1 MTNTAIE
8 PTTTLDELLDVHETA
23 VRARDGKRRDQ
34 SPGTSAGEA
43 GRLPLVLPWHGEP
56 DWDMPEGIVS
66 HDVPFI
72 EGTVEGITF
81 RNDKTGFTVA
91 RLGVVSVVSSDKRK
105 KRGRAVREIVT
116 IKGTL
121 PGIGVGESLRAW
133 GGFVN
138 DPKYG
143 RQFKVERYEATAP
156 ATADGLR
163 IYLAHLVKGVGSATA
178 DRIVDTFGAETGDII
193 EKEPERLGSEV
204 PRLSRKLAAAI
215 AQAWGEK
222 KAEREVM
229 PFLLSL
235 GIGIGLAN
243 RIFKQFGSTSSSIVR
258 NEPYRLLE
266 VSGIGFPTA
275 DHIALGLSMPRDSIE
290 RAMAGVLHVLHE
302 ATNEGSTYLPRSEL
316 AKMAMAPEVLGLG
329 GHMPPERVGSAIDR
343 LTAEEHVRSE
353 PVEGAEAIFTAP
365 LYFAEANIAERI
377 QRLLDDTDD
386 RLSLSVETIQRI
398 RAGYQPVGGERCP
411 QGRLVAGSASTKP
424 GDVPGPTGELTE
436 RQQEAVLSA
445 LTHKVT
451 VITGG
456 PGTGKT
462 TTLRTLCELADAH
475 DVSLALTAPTGR
487 AAKRLSEAT
496 THEASTI
503 HRLLQLQP
511 GGVAQLDE
519 GNPIPADLVIVDEV
533 SMLDVPLAD
542 ALLRAIDPGSH
553 LVLVGDVDQL
563 PSVGPGNVLRD
574 IIDSVTVPE
583 VELDFTFRHSEDG
596 SIAEAARDINGGE
609 MPVFSSKGAPEGM
622 FFFEKQNPGQAAGC
636 VVDLVTNSIPKK
648 FGLDPL
654 RHIQVLS
661 PMKNG
666 EAGVKALNRRLQ
678 EVLNPP
684 GPGKAEAPHGDL
696 SFRVGDKV
704 MQTVNN
710 YAKNVFN
717 GDAGFIESIDV
728 EDKTLLVGFDGS
740 GSPVRYDFRDLD
752 ELLHAFAITVH
763 KSQGAEYPA
772 VVVPIL
778 TQQRVMLRRNLLY
791 TAVTRAQKLVVL
803 VGTREAIGIAV
814 GNNDTERRYSG
825 LKRWLEE
832 GWERSME
839 RVAERVAERAS

>member
-8 PTTTLDELLDVHETA
+8 PTTTLDELLDVHGTA
-23 VRARDGKRRDQ
+23 VRAR
-34 SPGTSAGEA
+34 EA
-43 GRLPLVLPWHGEP
+43 PWHGEP
-56 DWDMPEGIVS
+56 DWDMPEGLGS

-72 EGTVEGITF
+72 EGTVEGMTF
-81 RNDKTGFTVA
+81 RNDETGFTVA
-91 RLGVVSVVSSDKRK
+91 RLGVVSSDKRK

-116 IKGTL
+116 VKGTL
-121 PGIGVGESLRAW
+121 PGIRVGEALRAW
-133 GGFVN
+133 GDFV
-138 DPKYG
+138 DDRKYG

-178 DRIVDTFGAETGDII
+178 DRIVDTFGAEAGDII

-204 PRLSRKLAAAI
+204 PRLSRKLATAI

-235 GIGIGLAN
+235 GIGVGLAN
-243 RIFKQFGSTSSSIVR
+243 RIFKQFGSTSPSIVK

-275 DHIALGLSMPRDSIE
+275 DRIALGLGMPRDSIE

-302 ATNEGSTYLPRSEL
+302 ATHEGSTYLPRQEL
-316 AKMAMAPEVLGLG
+316 AKMAMAPEVLGAG
-329 GHMPPERVGSAIDR
+329 GHMPAERVGSAIDR
-343 LTAEEHVRSE
+343 LATGRYVRSE
-353 PVEGAEAIFTAP
+353 VMEGAEAIFTAP

-386 RLSLSVETIQRI
+386 RLSLSVEAIQPI

-411 QGRLVAGSASTKP
+411 QGTLVAGGASTKP
-424 GDVPGPTGELTE
+424 GENERDGQSPSSLAVPGPTGELTE
-436 RQQEAVLSA
+436 RQQEAVLWA

-496 THEASTI
+496 AHEASTI

-511 GGVAQLDE
+511 GGAAQFDE
-519 GNPIPADLVIVDEV
+519 GNPIPADLIIVDEV

-574 IIDSVTVPE
+574 IIDSVTVPV
-583 VELDFTFRHSEDG
+583 VELNFTFRHSEGG
-596 SIAEAARDINGGE
+596 SIAEAARDINHGKR
-609 MPVFSSKGAPEGM
+609 PAFSSKRTGGGV
-622 FFFEKQNPGQAAGC
+622 FFFEKQDPAQAAEC
-636 VVDLVTNSIPKK
+636 VVDLVTNSIPEK

-654 RHIQVLS
+654 RDIQVLS
-661 PMKNG
+661 PMKKG
-666 EAGVKALNRRLQ
+666 EAGVRSLNRRLQ

-710 YAKNVFN
+710 YEKGVFN
-717 GDAGFIESIDV
+717 GDAGFVESIDV
-728 EDKTLLVGFDGS
+728 EDETLLVSFDGS

-763 KSQGAEYPA
+763 KSQGAEYSA

-778 TQQRVMLRRNLLY
+778 TQQHMMLRRNLLY
-791 TAVTRAQKLVVL
+791 TAVTRAQRLVVL

-839 RVAERVAERAS
+839 RVGSGRVGSGRLAEPVA